1 MSGFVLVHGAWH
13 GSWCWAGVAAA
24 LRQAGHT
31 VSLVDL
37 PGRGGDP
44 RPHAAITLD
53 DYVRRVG
60 DVILRQNGPVVLAGH
75 SMGGITIT
83 QVAEAMPERLARLV
97 YVSAFLPRNGESLL
111 DFTATETETPL
122 HDGILAD
129 PAAGSMK
136 LRSAAVARAAFY
148 HCCSAADTERA
159 LAQLVPEPMAPAAT
173 PVRTSAERFGRV
185 PRWYI
190 ECLQDRA
197 ISLALQRRMQAA
209 LPCERVFQ
217 LDTDHS
223 PFLSATAA
231 LAAQLAAA

>member
-1 MSGFVLVHGAWH
+1 MSNFVLVHGAWH

-24 LRQAGHT
+24 LRQAGHALA
-31 VSLVDL
+31 LVDL
-37 PGRGGDP
+37 PGRAGDP
-44 RPHAAITLD
+44 RPHAAITLV

-60 DVILRQNGPVVLAGH
+60 DVIARQGEPVVLVGH

-83 QVAEAMPERLARLV
+83 QVAEAMPERLVRLV
-97 YVSAFLPRNGESLL
+97 YVTAFLPRDGESLL

-122 HDGILAD
+122 HDGVLAD
-129 PAAGSMK
+129 PAQSSLTLK
-136 LRSAAVARAAFY
+136 SAAVARAAFY

-159 LAQLVPEPMAPAAT
+159 LAQLVPEPLTPAAA

-185 PRWYI
+185 PRTYI

-197 ISLALQRRMQAA
+197 ISHALQRRMQAA
-209 LPCERVFQ
+209 LPCERVHQ

>member
-1 MSGFVLVHGAWH
+1 MSNFVLVHGAWH
-13 GSWCWAGVAAA
+13 GSWCWADVAAG
-24 LRQAGHT
+24 LRQAGHAVT
-31 VSLVDL
+31 LIDL

-60 DVILRQNGPVVLAGH
+60 DAILRQDTPVVLAGH

-83 QVAEAMPERLARLV
+83 QVAEVMPERLARLV
-97 YVSAFLPRNGESLL
+97 YVTAFLPRNGESLL

-122 HDGILAD
+122 HAGIVAD
-129 PAAGSMK
+129 PAQGSLTLK
-136 LRSAAVARAAFY
+136 SDAVARAAFY
-148 HCCSAADTERA
+148 HCCSADDTERVLA
-159 LAQLVPEPMAPAAT
+159 LLVSEPMAPAAT
-173 PVRTSAERFGRV
+173 PVRTSADRFGRV

-231 LAAQLAAA
+231 LTAQLAAS

>member
-1 MSGFVLVHGAWH
+1 MSSFVLVHGAWH

-24 LRQAGHT
+24 LRQAGHA
-31 VSLVDL
+31 VALVDL
-37 PGRGGDP
+37 PGRAGDP

-60 DVILRQNGPVVLAGH
+60 DVILRQDGPVVLAGH

-83 QVAEAMPERLARLV
+83 QVAEALPERLARLV
-97 YVSAFLPRNGESLL
+97 YVTAFLPRDGESLL
-111 DFTATETETPL
+111 DFTATETATPL
-122 HDGILAD
+122 HDGLVGD
-129 PAAGSMK
+129 PAAGSLTLK
-136 LRSAAVARAAFY
+136 SADVARAAFY

-159 LAQLVPEPMAPAAT
+159 LAQLVPEPLAPAAT
-173 PVRTSAERFGRV
+173 PVRTSAGRFGRV
-185 PRWYI
+185 PRTYI
-190 ECLQDRA
+190 ECLQDQA

-209 LPCERVFQ
+209 LPCERVHQ